1 LPEPT
6 YSIISPNVKY
16 INNKW
21 VDDDTAF
28 ISSVTLKEKGH
39 SKSQYLKF
47 NSDNVTNI
55 FQVGTQ
61 NGNSKYRFT
70 SIESAISNAI
80 NFSNYIE
87 NDTKKIIKSTYSFDL
102 IFIIK
107 IMFFV
112 FLLLLLKYIK
122 KKF

>member
-1 LPEPT
+1 MPEPT